1 MANLYKIFHPSI
13 DFLSL
18 HLNQVLF
25 TIVLV
30 SANRNHCYLSGR
42 NVIYPV
48 AYWVVRKIANIQLKT
63 IFFFWFS
70 HNCQP

>member
-25 TIVLV
+25 TIVPV
-30 SANRNHCYLSGR
+30 SENRKCYLSGSLLGGPK
-42 NVIYPV
+42 NYEYPTE
-48 AYWVVRKIANIQLKT
+48 NH
-63 IFFFWFS
+63 FFFLVFAQLS
-70 HNCQP
+70 TLDSPVL